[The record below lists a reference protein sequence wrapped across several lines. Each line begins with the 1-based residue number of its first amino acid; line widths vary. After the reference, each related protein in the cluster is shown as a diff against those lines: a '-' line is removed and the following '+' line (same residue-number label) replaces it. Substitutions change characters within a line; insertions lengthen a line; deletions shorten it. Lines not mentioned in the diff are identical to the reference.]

1 MRTPSALV
9 GNRLGRLLACL
20 FLLAL
25 VASSCGDD
33 EATPATSA
41 ADAAAL
47 EAAQA
52 EADAAAAEAA
62 QAEAEAAAAEAE
74 AEAAAAAA
82 AEAEAALEAAMAE
95 AEGAVDPE
103 VLAELEGQLEAAQAE
118 AEAAA
123 AAQAEAEAAAE
134 AAAEEAAAAAAAAEE
149 PEAEVD
155 DTLVIALDRDP
166 QRLDPNFVRSV
177 EAETTSQSLYDS
189 LIALDLS
196 GAPVPSLAVDWS
208 FPDDLTMMLELRQG
222 VEFHN
227 GEPFAAESVKVS
239 VERVQSEEHGSHLRG
254 QFSSIDSVEI
264 VDDHNVTFHLN
275 RPDAALIYNL
285 TRLMMIPPGY
295 YAEVGDEGVEAAPV
309 GTGPFT
315 FVSYTVDDQV
325 ELARN
330 PNYWPDSPKG
340 QPMVDGVRIRVI
352 PEGTVRVAELT
363 TGGVHIADTVSADQ
377 QSLIDAAGL
386 TLVKYYDGK
395 PNWMILNRLGIG
407 TDAEAATGDQAVQYT
422 ALLDK
427 RVAQALNY
435 AVDRQAIIDSLF
447 GGDAIAIGQP
457 FAPGGF
463 GYPADDEPYPYDPDQ
478 ARALLAEAGYPDGFH
493 LDILATSTANLDAVA
508 AVMGDFEEIGIRPK
522 LEVIHHTIGNNRW
535 LGPSFSDNKDG
546 SYPGIRNSSWNNP
559 ESILRLLVETDGII
573 SVYSNEE
580 LDALIAQERMTLDVD
595 QRNAVL
601 KQITD
606 FLRDDPFGV
615 YLWAEPSRVG
625 IDQNRITGYQ
635 AHAKGFI
642 LATNV
647 SLIGG

>member
-1 MRTPSALV
+1 MRTSHSLF
-9 GNRLGRLLACL
+9 GNRLLRLLACV

-25 VASSCGDD
+25 VASACGGDD
-33 EATPATSA
+33 EPAAPDTSA

-47 EAAQA
+47 QAVQA
-52 EADAAAAEAA
+52 EADAAAD
-62 QAEAEAAAAEAE
+62 EAEAAAAK
-74 AEAAAAAA
+74 A
-82 AEAEAALEAAMAE
+82 AEAEAALAAAMAE

-103 VLAELEGQLEAAQAE
+103 VLAELEGQLEAARAE

-123 AAQAEAEAAAE
+123 DAQAEAEAAAD
-134 AAAEEAAAAAAAAEE
+134 AAAAEAAAAAAAAAVE
-149 PEAEVD
+149 PEGTEVS

-177 EAETTSQSLYDS
+177 EAETTSQSLYDP
-189 LIALDLS
+189 LINLGLS
-196 GAPVPSLAVDWS
+196 GAPVPSLASSWS
-208 FPDDLTMMLELRQG
+208 FPDDLTMTLELRQG
-222 VEFHN
+222 VVFHN
-227 GEPFAAESVKVS
+227 GEPFDAESVKVS
-239 VERVQSEEHGSHLRG
+239 VERVKSEEHGSHLRG
-254 QFSSIDSVEI
+254 QYGSIESVEI
-264 VDDHNVTFHLN
+264 VDDYNVTFHLSQ
-275 RPDAALIYNL
+275 PDAALIYNL

-295 YAEVGDEGVEAAPV
+295 HAEVGDEGVEAAPV
-309 GTGPFT
+309 GTGPFM
-315 FVSYTVDDQV
+315 FVSYSVDDEV
-325 ELARN
+325 VLERN

-340 QPMVDGVRIRVI
+340 QPMVDKVRIRVI
-352 PEGTVRVAELT
+352 PEGTVRIAELT

-377 QSLIDAAGL
+377 QSLIESAGL

-395 PNWMILNRLGIG
+395 PSWMILNRLGIG
-407 TDAEAATGDQAVQYT
+407 VDAEAATGDQAVQYT
-422 ALLDK
+422 ALQDK

-435 AVDRQAIIDSLF
+435 AVNRQAIIDSLF
-447 GGDAIAIGQP
+447 GGDAIALGQT
-457 FAPGGF
+457 FGPGGF

-535 LGPSFSDNKDG
+535 LGPSFSDNRDG

-559 ESILRLLVETDGII
+559 ESLLRLLVETDGII

-580 LDALIAQERMTLDVD
+580 LDALIAQERITLDVD
-595 QRNAVL
+595 ERNAVL
-601 KQITD
+601 KQISD
-606 FLRDDPFGV
+606 LLHEDPFAV

-642 LATNV
+642 LTTNV
-647 SLIGG
+647 SLIDG

>member
-1 MRTPSALV
+1 MRTSHSLF
-9 GNRLGRLLACL
+9 GNRLLRLLACV

-25 VASSCGDD
+25 VASACGGDD
-33 EATPATSA
+33 EEAAPDTSA

-52 EADAAAAEAA
+52 EADTAAAEAD
-62 QAEAEAAAAEAE
+62 AAAAK
-74 AEAAAAAA
+74 A

-103 VLAELEGQLEAAQAE
+103 LMAELEGQLEAARAE
-118 AEAAA
+118 ADAAA
-123 AAQAEAEAAAE
+123 AAQAEAEAAA
-134 AAAEEAAAAAAAAEE
+134 AAAEEAAAAAEAAAVE
-149 PEAEVD
+149 PEDTEVS

-177 EAETTSQSLYDS
+177 EAETTSQSLYDP
-189 LIALDLS
+189 LINLDPS
-196 GAPVPSLAVDWS
+196 GAPVPSLASSWS
-208 FPDDLTMMLELRQG
+208 FPDELTMTLELRQG

-227 GEPFAAESVKVS
+227 GEPFNAESAKVS
-239 VERVQSEEHGSHLRG
+239 VERVKSEEHGSHLRG
-254 QFSSIDSVEI
+254 QYSSIESVEI
-264 VDDHNVTFHLN
+264 VDDYNVTFHLSQ
-275 RPDAALIYNL
+275 PDAALIYNL

-295 YAEVGDEGVEAAPV
+295 HAEVGDEGVEAAPV
-309 GTGPFT
+309 GTGPFM
-315 FVSYTVDDQV
+315 FVSYTVDDEV
-325 ELARN
+325 VLERN

-340 QPMVDGVRIRVI
+340 QPMVDKVRIRVI
-352 PEGTVRVAELT
+352 PEGTVRIAELT

-377 QSLIDAAGL
+377 KSLIEAAGL
-386 TLVKYYDGK
+386 TLVNFYDGK
-395 PNWMILNRLGIG
+395 PSWMILNRLGVG
-407 TDAEAATGDQAVQYT
+407 VDAEAATGDQAVQYT
-422 ALLDK
+422 ALQDK

-435 AVDRQAIIDSLF
+435 AVNRQAIIDSLF
-447 GGDAIAIGQP
+447 GGDAIALGQP
-457 FAPGGF
+457 FGPGGF

-535 LGPSFSDNKDG
+535 LGPSFSDNLDG

-580 LDALIAQERMTLDVD
+580 LDALIAQERVTLDID
-595 QRNAVL
+595 ERIAVL
-601 KQITD
+601 KQISD
-606 FLRDDPFGV
+606 LLHEDPFAV

-635 AHAKGFI
+635 PHAKGFI
-642 LATNV
+642 LTTNV
-647 SLIGG
+647 SLIDG

>member
-1 MRTPSALV
+1 MRTSHSLF
-9 GNRLGRLLACL
+9 GNRLLRLLACL

-25 VASSCGDD
+25 VASACGGDD
-33 EATPATSA
+33 EPAAPDTSA

-52 EADAAAAEAA
+52 AAEAA
-62 QAEAEAAAAEAE
+62 AVEAESAAAK
-74 AEAAAAAA
+74 A
-82 AEAEAALEAAMAE
+82 AEAEAALAAALAE

-103 VLAELEGQLEAAQAE
+103 LMAELEGQLEAARAE

-123 AAQAEAEAAAE
+123 DAQAEAEAAAV
-134 AAAEEAAAAAAAAEE
+134 AAAEEAAAAAEAAAAE
-149 PEAEVD
+149 PEDTEVS

-177 EAETTSQSLYDS
+177 EAETTSQSLYDP
-189 LIALDLS
+189 LINLDPS
-196 GAPVPSLAVDWS
+196 GAPVPSLASSWS
-208 FPDDLTMMLELRQG
+208 FPDELTMTLELRQG

-227 GEPFAAESVKVS
+227 GEPFNAESAKVS
-239 VERVQSEEHGSHLRG
+239 VERVKSEEHGSHLRG
-254 QFSSIDSVEI
+254 QYSSIESVEI
-264 VDDHNVTFHLN
+264 VDDYNVTFHLSQ
-275 RPDAALIYNL
+275 PDAALIYNL

-295 YAEVGDEGVEAAPV
+295 HAEVGDEGVEAAPV
-309 GTGPFT
+309 GTGPFM
-315 FVSYTVDDQV
+315 FVSYTVDDEV
-325 ELARN
+325 VLERN

-340 QPMVDGVRIRVI
+340 QPMVDKVRIRVI
-352 PEGTVRVAELT
+352 PEGTVRIAELT

-377 QSLIDAAGL
+377 KSLIEAAGL
-386 TLVKYYDGK
+386 TLVNFYDGK
-395 PNWMILNRLGIG
+395 PSWMILNRLGLG
-407 TDAEAATGDQAVQYT
+407 VDAEAATGDQAVQYT
-422 ALLDK
+422 ALQDK

-435 AVDRQAIIDSLF
+435 AVNRQAIIDSLF
-447 GGDAIAIGQP
+447 GGDAIALGQP
-457 FAPGGF
+457 FSPGGF

-478 ARALLAEAGYPDGFH
+478 AKALLAEAGYPDGFH

-535 LGPSFSDNKDG
+535 LGPSFSDNLDG

-580 LDALIAQERMTLDVD
+580 LDALIAQERVTLDID
-595 QRNAVL
+595 ERNAVL
-601 KQITD
+601 KQISD
-606 FLRDDPFGV
+606 LLHEDPFAV

-642 LATNV
+642 LTTNV
-647 SLIGG
+647 SLIDG

>member
-1 MRTPSALV
+1 MRTSRSLF
-9 GNRLGRLLACL
+9 GNRLPPLLACV

-25 VASSCGDD
+25 VASACGGDD
-33 EATPATSA
+33 EPAAPNTSA

-52 EADAAAAEAA
+52 EADAAAV
-62 QAEAEAAAAEAE
+62 EAEAAAAK
-74 AEAAAAAA
+74 A
-82 AEAEAALEAAMAE
+82 AEAEAALAEALAE

-103 VLAELEGQLEAAQAE
+103 LMAELEGELEAARAE

-123 AAQAEAEAAAE
+123 AAQADAEAAAAAAE
-134 AAAEEAAAAAAAAEE
+134 AAAAE
-149 PEAEVD
+149 PEDTAVS

-166 QRLDPNFVRSV
+166 QRLDPNFARSV
-177 EAETTSQSLYDS
+177 EAETTSQSLYDP
-189 LIALDLS
+189 LINLDLS
-196 GAPVPSLAVDWS
+196 GAPVPSLASSWS
-208 FPDDLTMMLELRQG
+208 FPDDLTMTLELRQG
-222 VEFHN
+222 VVFHN
-227 GEPFAAESVKVS
+227 GEPFDAESVKIS
-239 VERVQSEEHGSHLRG
+239 VERVKSEEHGSHLRG
-254 QFSSIDSVEI
+254 QYGSIESVEI
-264 VDDHNVTFHLN
+264 VDDYNVTFHLSQ
-275 RPDAALIYNL
+275 PDAALIYNL

-295 YAEVGDEGVEAAPV
+295 HAEVGDEGVEAAPV
-309 GTGPFT
+309 GTGPFM
-315 FVSYTVDDQV
+315 FVSYSVDDEV
-325 ELARN
+325 VLERN

-340 QPMVDGVRIRVI
+340 QPMVDKVRIRVI
-352 PEGTVRVAELT
+352 PEGTVRIAELT

-377 QSLIDAAGL
+377 QSLIESAGL

-395 PNWMILNRLGIG
+395 PSWMILNRLGIG
-407 TDAEAATGDQAVQYT
+407 VDAEAATGEQAVQYT
-422 ALLDK
+422 ALQDK

-435 AVDRQAIIDSLF
+435 AVNRQAIIDSLF
-447 GGDAIAIGQP
+447 GGDAIALGQT
-457 FAPGGF
+457 FGPGGF

-535 LGPSFSDNKDG
+535 LGPSFSDNRDG

-559 ESILRLLVETDGII
+559 ESLLRLLVETDGII

-580 LDALIAQERMTLDVD
+580 LDALIAQERITLDVD
-595 QRNAVL
+595 ERNAVL
-601 KQITD
+601 KQISD
-606 FLRDDPFGV
+606 LLHEDPFAV

-625 IDQNRITGYQ
+625 IDQNRITGFQ
-635 AHAKGFI
+635 PHAKGFI

-647 SLIGG
+647 SLIDG

>member
-1 MRTPSALV
+1 MRTSHSLF
-9 GNRLGRLLACL
+9 GNRLPRLLACV

-25 VASSCGDD
+25 VASACGGDD
-33 EATPATSA
+33 EPAAPDTSA

-47 EAAQA
+47 QAAQA
-52 EADAAAAEAA
+52 EADAAAE
-62 QAEAEAAAAEAE
+62 EAEAAAAKAT
-74 AEAAAAAA
+74 
-82 AEAEAALEAAMAE
+82 EAEAALAAALAE

-103 VLAELEGQLEAAQAE
+103 VLAELEGQLEAARAE

-123 AAQAEAEAAAE
+123 DAQADAEAAAD
-134 AAAEEAAAAAAAAEE
+134 AAAAEAAAAAAAAAVE
-149 PEAEVD
+149 PEGTEVS

-177 EAETTSQSLYDS
+177 EAETTSQSLYDP
-189 LIALDLS
+189 LINLGLS
-196 GAPVPSLAVDWS
+196 GAPVPSLASSWS
-208 FPDDLTMMLELRQG
+208 FPDDLTMTLELRQG
-222 VEFHN
+222 VVFHN
-227 GEPFAAESVKVS
+227 GEPFDAESVKVS
-239 VERVQSEEHGSHLRG
+239 VERVKSEEHGSHLRG
-254 QFSSIDSVEI
+254 QYGSIESVEI
-264 VDDHNVTFHLN
+264 VDDYNVTFHLS

-295 YAEVGDEGVEAAPV
+295 HAEVGDEGVEAAPV
-309 GTGPFT
+309 GTGPFM
-315 FVSYTVDDQV
+315 FVSYSVDDEV
-325 ELARN
+325 VLERN

-340 QPMVDGVRIRVI
+340 QPMVDKVRIRVI
-352 PEGTVRVAELT
+352 PEGTVRIAELT

-377 QSLIDAAGL
+377 QSLIESAGL

-395 PNWMILNRLGIG
+395 PSWMILNRLGIG
-407 TDAEAATGDQAVQYT
+407 VDAEAATGDQAVQYT
-422 ALLDK
+422 ALQDK

-435 AVDRQAIIDSLF
+435 AVNRQAIIDSLF
-447 GGDAIAIGQP
+447 GGDAIALGQT
-457 FAPGGF
+457 FGPGGF

-535 LGPSFSDNKDG
+535 LGPSFSDNRDG

-559 ESILRLLVETDGII
+559 ESLLRLLVETDGII

-580 LDALIAQERMTLDVD
+580 LDALIAQERITLDVD
-595 QRNAVL
+595 ERNAVL
-601 KQITD
+601 KQISD
-606 FLRDDPFGV
+606 LLHEDPFAV

-642 LATNV
+642 LTTNV
-647 SLIGG
+647 SLIDG

>member
-62 QAEAEAAAAEAE
+62 QAEADAAAAEAE

-123 AAQAEAEAAAE
+123 AAQAEAEAAAA

-535 LGPSFSDNKDG
+535 LGPSFNDNKDG

>member
-25 VASSCGDD
+25 VAASCGDD

-62 QAEAEAAAAEAE
+62 QAEADAAAAEAE

-82 AEAEAALEAAMAE
+82 AAAEAALEAAMAE

-123 AAQAEAEAAAE
+123 VAQAEAEAAAA

-149 PEAEVD
+149 PEAGVD

-208 FPDDLTMMLELRQG
+208 FPDDLTMTLELRQG

-340 QPMVDGVRIRVI
+340 QPMVDSVRIRVI

-535 LGPSFSDNKDG
+535 LGPSFNDNKDG

>member
-1 MRTPSALV
+1 MRSSYSLV
-9 GNRLGRLLACL
+9 SRIWRLLACL
-20 FLLAL
+20 FV
-25 VASSCGDD
+25 VAMIASACGGDD
-33 EATPATSA
+33 EEAAPDTSA

-52 EADAAAAEAA
+52 KADSAA
-62 QAEAEAAAAEAE
+62 AEAEAAAAKAD
-74 AEAAAAAA
+74 A
-82 AEAEAALEAAMAE
+82 AEAALEAAMAE

-103 VLAELEGQLEAAQAE
+103 VLAELEGQLQEAQAE

-123 AAQAEAEAAAE
+123 AAQAEAEAAA
-134 AAAEEAAAAAAAAEE
+134 AAAAEE
-149 PEAEVD
+149 VAAAAEAATEEPAAED
-155 DTLVIALDRDP
+155 AGILVIALDRDP

-196 GAPVPSLAVDWS
+196 GVPGPSLASIWS
-208 FPDDLTMMLELRQG
+208 FPDDLTMALELRQG

-227 GEPFAAESVKVS
+227 GEPFNAESVKVS

-254 QFSSIDSVEI
+254 QFGSIDSVEI
-264 VDDHNVTFHLN
+264 VDDYNVLFHMSQ
-275 RPDAALIYNL
+275 PDAALTYAL

-315 FVSYTVDDQV
+315 FVSYTVDDEI

-330 PNYWPDSPKG
+330 PNHWPDSPKG
-340 QPMVDGVRIRVI
+340 QPMVDRVRIRVI
-352 PEGTVRVAELT
+352 PEATVRVAELT
-363 TGGVHIADTVSADQ
+363 TGGVHIADTISADQ
-377 QSLIDAAGL
+377 KSLIESAGL

-395 PNWMILNRLGIG
+395 PSWMILNRLGIG
-407 TDAEAATGDQAVQYT
+407 VDAEAATGDQAVQYT
-422 ALLDK
+422 ALQDK

-435 AVDRQAIIDSLF
+435 AVNRQAITDSLF
-447 GGDAIAIGQP
+447 GGDAIALGQP
-457 FAPGGF
+457 FGPGGF
-463 GYPADDEPYPYDPDQ
+463 GYPEDDEPYPYDPDQ

-508 AVMGDFEEIGIRPK
+508 AVMGDFEEIGVSPK

-535 LGPSFSDNKDG
+535 LGPSFSDNLDG

-580 LDALIAQERMTLDVD
+580 LDALIAQERTTLDVD
-595 QRNAVL
+595 ERNAVL

-606 FLRDDPFGV
+606 FLRDDPFAV

-642 LATNV
+642 LTTNV
-647 SLIGG
+647 SLIDG

>member
-1 MRTPSALV
+1 MRTSHSLF
-9 GNRLGRLLACL
+9 GSRLLRSLPVPAG
-20 FLLAL
+20 L
-25 VASSCGDD
+25 VASACGGDD
-33 EATPATSA
+33 EPAAPDTSA

-52 EADAAAAEAA
+52 EA
-62 QAEAEAAAAEAE
+62 EAAAVEAE
-74 AEAAAAAA
+74 SAAAKA
-82 AEAEAALEAAMAE
+82 AEAEAALAAARAE

-103 VLAELEGQLEAAQAE
+103 LMAGELEGQLEAARAD

-123 AAQAEAEAAAE
+123 DAQADAEAAAD
-134 AAAEEAAAAAAAAEE
+134 AAAAAAAVE
-149 PEAEVD
+149 PEDTEVS

-177 EAETTSQSLYDS
+177 EAETTSQSLYDP
-189 LIALDLS
+189 LINLDPS
-196 GAPVPSLAVDWS
+196 GAPVPSLASSWS
-208 FPDDLTMMLELRQG
+208 FPDELTMTLELRQG

-227 GEPFAAESVKVS
+227 GEPFNAESAKVS
-239 VERVQSEEHGSHLRG
+239 VERVKSEEHGSHLRG
-254 QFSSIDSVEI
+254 QYSSIESVEI
-264 VDDHNVTFHLN
+264 VDDYNVTFHLSQ
-275 RPDAALIYNL
+275 PDAALIYNL

-295 YAEVGDEGVEAAPV
+295 HAEVGDEGVEAAPV
-309 GTGPFT
+309 GTGPFM
-315 FVSYTVDDQV
+315 FVSYTVDDEV
-325 ELARN
+325 VLERN

-340 QPMVDGVRIRVI
+340 QPMVDKVRIRVI
-352 PEGTVRVAELT
+352 PEGTVRIAELT

-377 QSLIDAAGL
+377 KSLIEAAGL
-386 TLVKYYDGK
+386 TLVNFYDGK
-395 PNWMILNRLGIG
+395 PSWMILNRLGVG
-407 TDAEAATGDQAVQYT
+407 VDAEAATGDQAVQYT
-422 ALLDK
+422 ALQDK

-435 AVDRQAIIDSLF
+435 AVNRQAIIDSLF
-447 GGDAIAIGQP
+447 GGDAIALGQP
-457 FAPGGF
+457 FGPGGF

-478 ARALLAEAGYPDGFH
+478 AKALLAEAGYPDGFH

-535 LGPSFSDNKDG
+535 LGPSFSDNLDG

-580 LDALIAQERMTLDVD
+580 LDALIAQERVTLDID
-595 QRNAVL
+595 ERIAVL
-601 KQITD
+601 KQISD
-606 FLRDDPFGV
+606 LLHEDPFAV

-642 LATNV
+642 LTTNV
-647 SLIGG
+647 SLIDG